1 MFKEIIQ
8 TGKRTTLLYD
18 AIYEVLG
25 MLGRAERMFGLACGN
40 LLENEDNSAEVQRE
54 DREINTVERIVR
66 RMIFEHLTLNP
77 QQDLPTSLS
86 LLIIVHD
93 IERSGDYAKSL
104 IELSEWANL
113 DRSASIHADSC
124 RALQRAIAPLFS
136 QVIEALRDS
145 NTDLA
150 RGVMRQ
156 HEAIK
161 EQSSAL
167 IEQLVKDDG
176 RSNDTVPFALAAR
189 FLRRIS
195 AHLSNVASSVVN
207 PFDRLSGKEA

>member
-1 MFKEIIQ
+1 MFKEIMQ
-8 TGKRTTLLYD
+8 TDKRTSLLYD
-18 AIYEVLG
+18 AINEVLN
-25 MLGRAERMFGLACGN
+25 MLGRSEHMFDLACN
-40 LLENEDNSAEVQRE
+40 SLLENADNSAEVQRE
-54 DREINTVERIVR
+54 DRDINASERIVR

-86 LLIIVHD
+86 LLSIVHD

-104 IELSEWANL
+104 IELSEWADL
-113 DRSASIHADSC
+113 DRSSSAYAESC
-124 RALQRAIAPLFS
+124 RTLQGAIAPLFS
-136 QVIEALRDS
+136 QVVEALRDS
-145 NTDLA
+145 NTDVA

-156 HEAIK
+156 HENIK
-161 EQSSAL
+161 QQSSAL

-207 PFDRLSGKEA
+207 PFDRLSGKET

>member
-8 TGKRTTLLYD
+8 TDKRTTLLYD
-18 AIYEVLG
+18 AIHEVLG
-25 MLGRAERMFGLACGN
+25 MLGRAERMFDLACSS
-40 LLENEDNSAEVQRE
+40 LLDNAGNSAEVQRE
-54 DREINTVERIVR
+54 DREINSSERIVR

-86 LLIIVHD
+86 LLSIVHD

-104 IELSEWANL
+104 IELSEWADL
-113 DRSASIHADSC
+113 DRGASAYAESC
-124 RALQRAIAPLFS
+124 RALQGAIAPLFP

-145 NTDLA
+145 NIDLA

-156 HEAIK
+156 HEKIK

-167 IEQLVKDDG
+167 IEQLIKDDG

-195 AHLSNVASSVVN
+195 AHLSNVASSVAN